1 MKVVEGKKVYS
12 VSEVNYFA
20 KMTLEEMSFW
30 VEGEITSARQNSSYN
45 FFYLTLK
52 DENAILPAIADAQVL
67 NKLPEPFVGQK
78 VLAFGYLSLYE
89 PRAQYQLRISQLEVY
104 GEGIL
109 QKQLDQLISKLRA
122 EGLFD
127 SQYKKPIP
135 LYPKKI
141 CVVTS
146 YGSDAWNDF
155 KTHTTDKF
163 PIIEFFTADVRVQGS
178 EAIPQLLR
186 LLPKVDKKGF
196 DVIIITRGGGSIEDL
211 AAFNDETVARC
222 IFKMKTPII
231 VAIGHE
237 ANESLAEWVA
247 DKRAS
252 TPTDAANII
261 TSAYGKIFEVLE
273 KYQLKLNS
281 KSDAYFTQNL
291 QRLDYLYIKLE
302 QVKLSFK
309 DLPARLS
316 TIKESLRRH
325 ESYLITDAQA
335 KVNQLFESL
344 KRKIKV
350 IIDSYQK
357 GLIALNKSLTILSP
371 ENTLGRGYSITFD
384 TQGKIIRN
392 IDSVVVGQM
401 VGVKLTDG
409 LIKSKVTFKSKNEQK
424 FARP

>member
-1 MKVVEGKKVYS
+1 
-12 VSEVNYFA
+12 
-20 KMTLEEMSFW
+20 MS
-30 VEGEITSARQNSSYN
+30 SR
-45 FFYLTLK
+45 L
-52 DENAILPAIADAQVL
+52 
-67 NKLPEPFVGQK
+67 
-78 VLAFGYLSLYE
+78 LS
-89 PRAQYQLRISQLEVY
+89 
-104 GEGIL
+104 
-109 QKQLDQLISKLRA
+109 K
-122 EGLFD
+122 F
-127 SQYKKPIP
+127 
-135 LYPKKI
+135 
-141 CVVTS
+141 
-146 YGSDAWNDF
+146 
-155 KTHTTDKF
+155 KF

-178 EAIPQLLR
+178 EAAPQLLR

-252 TPTDAANII
+252 TPTDAAHIV

-273 KYQLKLNS
+273 KYELKLNS
-281 KSDAYFTQNL
+281 KSDTYFTRNL

-325 ESYLITDAQA
+325 ERYLIADAQA
-335 KVNQLFESL
+335 RVKELFESL
-344 KRKIKV
+344 ERKIKV
-350 IIDSYQK
+350 TIDSQQK
-357 GLIALNKSLTILSP
+357 GLIVLNKSLTILSP
-371 ENTLGRGYSITFD
+371 KNTLGRGYSITFD

-409 LIKSKVTFKSKNEQK
+409 LIKSKVIFKIKNEQK
-424 FARP
+424 FERP